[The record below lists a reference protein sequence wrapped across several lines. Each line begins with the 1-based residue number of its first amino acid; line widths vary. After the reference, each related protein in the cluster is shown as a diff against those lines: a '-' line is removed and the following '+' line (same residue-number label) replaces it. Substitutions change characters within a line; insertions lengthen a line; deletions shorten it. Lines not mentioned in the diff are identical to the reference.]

1 MKSKNKIEADVNLFI
16 DIHRNKYLKSV
27 GKTEFSN
34 IKEAKLV
41 TDKITSVYNKE
52 IASDHLRLDNLNA
65 DAKRQWYRSIEINY
79 SDLNLS
85 ENDSFDDPE
94 FPAEAFDKVSAH
106 YDELFYFLP
115 EGGWK
120 LLLFAGPA
128 FETYGFP
135 QKRFKQIFAGK
146 ELTDFEVDLFN
157 WAYDFVISIMAILS
171 EKSNKKKKKLIEEAV
186 IIGLDFLS
194 EDDVRKVIP
203 IISQQLLDITKDDF
217 WKE

>member
-1 MKSKNKIEADVNLFI
+1 MKSTKEIKADSKLFFEI
-16 DIHRNKYLKSV
+16 QLNKYLNSI

-34 IKEAKLV
+34 FKEAKLV

-52 IASDHLRLDNLNA
+52 IASDQLRLDNLKFE
-65 DAKRQWYRSIEINY
+65 AKQKWFSSVEIEY

-85 ENDSFDDPE
+85 KNDSVDDPE
-94 FPAEAFDKVSAH
+94 FPAEAFDKVLAH

-128 FETYGFP
+128 FEVYGFP
-135 QKRFKQIFAGK
+135 LKRFKQIFAGK
-146 ELTDFEVDLFN
+146 ELTDFEVDLFT
-157 WAYDFVISIMAILS
+157 WAHDFVLSIMAILS

-203 IISQQLLDITKDDF
+203 IISQQLLDSTKDDF